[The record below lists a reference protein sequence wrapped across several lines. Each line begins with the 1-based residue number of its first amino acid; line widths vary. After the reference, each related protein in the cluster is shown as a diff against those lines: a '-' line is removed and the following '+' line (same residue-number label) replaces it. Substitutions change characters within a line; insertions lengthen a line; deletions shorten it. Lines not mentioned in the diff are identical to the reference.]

1 MQPGLTF
8 ARHWHQ
14 VSAGSQR
21 LGPLSVQIA
30 TLLMGKHKPR
40 GIYSQ
45 ANDQAGDYVVVT
57 DAQKVN
63 VSGKKAEQK
72 LYYRHSGYPGGLK
85 TETFAYRLM
94 KKPEE
99 VSCPRA
105 FR

>member
-1 MQPGLTF
+1 
-8 ARHWHQ
+8 
-14 VSAGSQR
+14 
-21 LGPLSVQIA
+21 
-30 TLLMGKHKPR
+30 MGKHKPR

-105 FR
+105 LR